1 VSEGATWLQTLLG
14 GATDIARDY
23 MRQEVRVQVRTNIL
37 PAITV
42 YSGNAGQDSQGS
54 GLAKLLGIKAGLVV
68 TGADGRQLLSV
79 GQPSSLDPIRAG
91 LLLLAVG
98 GLVFVIVRGIRS

>member
-1 VSEGATWLQTLLG
+1 MNETWLQQLLG

-23 MRQEVRVQVRTNIL
+23 LRQEVRVELRSNVL

-42 YSGNAGQDSQGS
+42 FKGDAGQGNASG

-79 GQPSSLDPIRAG
+79 GQPAPLNPIRFG

-98 GLVFVIVRGIRS
+98 GLVYVIVRGVRS